1 MSNTTQNNEMKV
13 IREVGIQAEICY
25 GKAAELGDHAAHVL
39 GNRHRAQMT
48 GLENVADSTFKTSDI
63 LDYIKR
69 QTARQSNW
77 RQPYQPSPE
86 VKGSEVG
93 FGERL
98 KNYLE
103 ADLKE
108 SLKEHLASIYS
119 NLDIGDVTDE
129 DKQERKR
136 IHLLLIRQFIHHM
149 VIHYEYRVST
159 PQNSHGNKKRES

>member
-13 IREVGIQAEICY
+13 IREVGNQAEICY
-25 GKAAELGDHAAHVL
+25 NKAAELGDHAAYVL

-48 GLENVADSTFKTSDI
+48 GLENVADSTFKMSDVF
-63 LDYIKR
+63 DYIKR
-69 QTARQSNW
+69 QTARLPTW
-77 RQPYQPSPE
+77 RQPYQPSPA

-103 ADLKE
+103 KD
-108 SLKEHLASIYS
+108 LKEHLAIIYR

-129 DKQERKR
+129 DKQERRR

-159 PQNSHGNKKRES
+159 PQNNQGNKKRES